1 MSVKYA
7 TNLHKD
13 VECKSGPNIYPAED
27 SITVY
32 ASPGLAC
39 PIRENDPREITLNT
53 PNSKQ
58 QRVA

>member
-1 MSVKYA
+1 MPQTFTKMQNANQVP
-7 TNLHKD
+7 TF
-13 VECKSGPNIYPAED
+13 YPAED